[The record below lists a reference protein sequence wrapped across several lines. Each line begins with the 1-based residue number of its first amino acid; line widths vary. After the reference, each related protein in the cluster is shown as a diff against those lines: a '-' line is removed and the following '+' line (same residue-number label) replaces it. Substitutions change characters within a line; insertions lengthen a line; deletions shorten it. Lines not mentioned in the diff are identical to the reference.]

1 MEEPKKI
8 IYLHGFNSSS
18 FSKKSRVL
26 DSYLKENKY
35 FSFESPDLSISPK
48 EAIAKIEK
56 KISKKSSGTVLIGS
70 SLGGLYSTFLGNK
83 YQLKSV
89 TINPVVKNHIE
100 GMEGLIGKHKNFHTD
115 EECEFFEEDFEDL
128 KKLGLSKLKDPL
140 NHLCL
145 VKMGD
150 KVLDHQITRRYFS
163 NSYVVCEKNGN
174 HSYDDFL
181 EKIPL
186 ILDYLF

>member
-1 MEEPKKI
+1 MEESKKI

-18 FSKKSRVL
+18 YSKKSQVL
-26 DSYLKENKY
+26 NSYLKENKY
-35 FSFESPDLSISPK
+35 FSFESPDLSLSPK
-48 EAIAKIEK
+48 EAIADIEK
-56 KISKKSSGTVLIGS
+56 IISKKSSGIVLIGS
-70 SLGGLYSTFLGNK
+70 SLGGLYATFLANK

-89 TINPVVKNHIE
+89 TINPVVKNHINT
-100 GMEGLIGKHKNFHTD
+100 MKGLIGKHKNFHSD
-115 EECEFFEEDFEDL
+115 EECEFFEEDFEEL
-128 KKLGLSKLKDPL
+128 IKLGLNKLEDPL

-150 KVLDHQITRRYFS
+150 EVLDHKITRRYFS
-163 NSYVVCEKNGN
+163 SSYIVCEKNGN

>member
-1 MEEPKKI
+1 MGCFHNKKVVRK
-8 IYLHGFNSSS
+8 S
-18 FSKKSRVL
+18 FLQKL
-26 DSYLKENKY
+26 DQAS
-35 FSFESPDLSISPK
+35 
-48 EAIAKIEK
+48 
-56 KISKKSSGTVLIGS
+56 
-70 SLGGLYSTFLGNK
+70 
-83 YQLKSV
+83 
-89 TINPVVKNHIE
+89 
-100 GMEGLIGKHKNFHTD
+100 
-115 EECEFFEEDFEDL
+115 EDL